1 MSTKKQTKSGENRR
15 QFLKKT
21 GTAAAAVAAL
31 KVPVYGAGQAPS
43 ANVKGANEKIVV
55 GYIGVGGRGFGAHV
69 RQMRQ
74 NAEDNNIA
82 QAAVCDVSTH
92 RSKNAKN
99 FITKNSKDTVEAYTD
114 YRKVIEN

>member
-43 ANVKGANEKIVV
+43 ANVKGANEKIVI
-55 GYIGVGGRGFGAHV
+55 GYVGVGGRGFGAHV

-74 NAEDNNIA
+74 NAEENNKFKE
-82 QAAVCDVSTH
+82 VSEE
-92 RSKNAKN
+92 KVK
-99 FITKNSKDTVEAYTD
+99 TD
-114 YRKVIEN
+114 LISHEKKP

>member
-1 MSTKKQTKSGENRR
+1 MNTKKQTKSGENRR

-55 GYIGVGGRGFGAHV
+55 GYVGDGGRGFGAHV

-74 NAEDNNIA
+74 NAEENNIA

-92 RSKNAKN
+92 RSNNAKN
-99 FITKNSKDTVEAYTD
+99 YFTRESKDKVDAYTD
-114 YRKVIEN
+114 YRKLI

>member
-1 MSTKKQTKSGENRR
+1 MSMKKQSPSGDNRR
-15 QFLKKT
+15 QFLKKS

-55 GYIGVGGRGFGAHV
+55 GYVGVGGRGFGAHV

-74 NAEDNNIA
+74 NAEANNI
-82 QAAVCDVSTH
+82 CLL
-92 RSKNAKN
+92 
-99 FITKNSKDTVEAYTD
+99 YTSPSPRD
-114 YRKVIEN
+114 